1 MKIIDERETRNK
13 NNDKK
18 EQIGHLKFVTI
29 GTLS

>member
-13 NNDKK
+13 NDKK